1 MNRSDPDDENQYH
14 FIANGCPL
22 ENETVLRMHFEKQS
36 FIGIE
41 LESFAFSTEGSAI
54 GIIIFYVF

>member
-36 FIGIE
+36 LFGIE
-41 LESFAFSTEGSAI
+41 LESFAFSTKG
-54 GIIIFYVF
+54 